1 MLWFME
7 KKRERMSMLRYVVS
21 LALVA
26 LIAASCA
33 PKKPAAAGSID
44 PAASKTWNDR
54 SAKLN
59 SAASYQDAAVAAD
72 TAIRFNPENAFAWN
86 NKSMA
91 LIGLGDHAGALAA
104 AERSLEL
111 IPNNPLA
118 WNNRGVAL
126 RLQGR
131 FGEAL
136 RSTEQA
142 LMYEQQNGYLW
153 YNKACYTAL
162 MGDRETALQSLS
174 RAVKREPRLK
184 NEAVREPDLKSLRED
199 HAFMKIVEQH

>member
-1 MLWFME
+1 
-7 KKRERMSMLRYVVS
+7 
-21 LALVA
+21 
-26 LIAASCA
+26 
-33 PKKPAAAGSID
+33 
-44 PAASKTWNDR
+44 
-54 SAKLN
+54 
-59 SAASYQDAAVAAD
+59 
-72 TAIRFNPENAFAWN
+72 
-86 NKSMA
+86 MA

-118 WNNRGVAL
+118 WSNRGGAL

-142 LMYEQQNGYLW
+142 LMYEQQNGYIW

-174 RAVKREPRLK
+174 RAVELEPRLK

-199 HAFMKIVEQH
+199 HEFKKIIE